1 MRPCL
6 VAETAAFS
14 ASSPFS
20 SMCNEIHF
28 KLCCRAYFFR
38 EPTPA
43 EDSGSL
49 TETLRTRR
57 MKSRYGQLVD
67 TIPMIPQKLYL
78 SFRSHPPSFVDEEKP
93 RYSLSHSKGKL
104 I

>member
-28 KLCCRAYFFR
+28 KLCFRAYFFR
-38 EPTPA
+38 EPTP
-43 EDSGSL
+43 EDSGFL

-57 MKSRYGQLVD
+57 IKSLRVN
-67 TIPMIPQKLYL
+67 
-78 SFRSHPPSFVDEEKP
+78 
-93 RYSLSHSKGKL
+93 
-104 I
+104 

>member
-28 KLCCRAYFFR
+28 KLCCRAYFLR
-38 EPTPA
+38 EPTS
-43 EDSGSL
+43 EDSGFL

-57 MKSRYGQLVD
+57 MKSRNGQLVD
-67 TIPMIPQKLYL
+67 TIPMIPQKFYL
-78 SFRSHPPSFVDEEKP
+78 SHPPSFLDEEKP

-104 I
+104 T